1 MIYEDIIIELSFLID
16 RLDNLMDMMI
26 ESTKECIDLGN
37 VNFELMNVIDK
48 LDIIIDSMEDLKEK
62 NMLESA
68 KYDIT
73 YATLDIMDDVDIF
86 DKIHRLKDAKSI
98 MIEIKAKLYVE
109 H

>member
-1 MIYEDIIIELSFLID
+1 
-16 RLDNLMDMMI
+16 
-26 ESTKECIDLGN
+26 
-37 VNFELMNVIDK
+37 
-48 LDIIIDSMEDLKEK
+48 MEYLNEK

-73 YATLDIMDDVDIF
+73 YATLDIMDNVNIY
-86 DKIHRLKDAKSI
+86 DKINRLKDAKNI